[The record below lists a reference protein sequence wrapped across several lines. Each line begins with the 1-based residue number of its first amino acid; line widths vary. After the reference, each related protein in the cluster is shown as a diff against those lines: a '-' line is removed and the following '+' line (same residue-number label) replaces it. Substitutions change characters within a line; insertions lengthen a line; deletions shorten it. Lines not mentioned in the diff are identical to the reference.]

1 MKNEKTQTNQYPA
14 SQYHPTSK
22 KEKAKKNG
30 MRRCNATRLKKDEIK
45 MKKKKK
51 RMRGEKKKEKKE
63 SELVR
68 NRLSPQHAQFLQF
81 RPSMMH
87 IRSLFEHRP

>member
-51 RMRGEKKKEKKE
+51 KNER
-63 SELVR
+63 
-68 NRLSPQHAQFLQF
+68 
-81 RPSMMH
+81 
-87 IRSLFEHRP
+87 